1 MPIKNDLALA
11 RKQLDKNLE
20 KYLILPRGKE
30 RRLTESMRYSVLGGG
45 KAFRAFLVLTVGKML
60 GLKKQNALQIATAL
74 EMVHSYSLIH
84 DDLPAMDNDT
94 LRRGKP
100 TTHIAF
106 DEATAIL
113 AGDSLLT
120 LAFEVLSDK
129 KTHPDAEI
137 RGQLIHLLAQK
148 AGKNGMAGG
157 QMIDLIGEKE
167 KLNLQEVAYLQSLKT
182 GCLLNYAVMA
192 PAIAAK
198 ANKNQKK
205 ALEQYAQAIGLMFQ
219 ITDDIL
225 DIEGSQEDMGKTL
238 GKDNKEKK
246 ATFVSLLGLEQARQ
260 KALSLE
266 KEALKALEIFDQKA
280 ASLRQAAHFIMIR
293 KN

>member
-198 ANKNQKK
+198 ANKNQKQ

-280 ASLRQAAHFIMIR
+280 TPLRQAAHFIMIR

>member
-1 MPIKNDLALA
+1 MPIKNELASA
-11 RKQLDKNLE
+11 RRQLDKSFE
-20 KYLILPRGKE
+20 KYLTLPKGREK
-30 RRLTESMRYSVLGGG
+30 RLTEAMRYSAIGGG
-45 KAFRAFLVLTVGKML
+45 KAFRTFLVLTVGKML
-60 GLKKQNALQIATAL
+60 GLKRQNALQIATAL
-74 EMVHSYSLIH
+74 EMIHTYSLIH

-100 TTHIAF
+100 TNHVAF

-120 LAFEVLSDK
+120 LAFEVLADK
-129 KTHPDAEI
+129 KTHSDCAI
-137 RGQLIHLLAQK
+137 RCELIQLIARK

-167 KLNLQEVAYLQSLKT
+167 KLSLSEIEYLQSLKT
-182 GCLLNYAVMA
+182 GCLLNYALMA

-198 ANKNQKK
+198 ATKKQKE
-205 ALEQYAQAIGLMFQ
+205 ALEKYAYAIGLMFQ

-225 DIEGSQEDMGKTL
+225 DVEGTEENMGKTL
-238 GKDNKEKK
+238 GKDKNEQKS
-246 ATFVSLLGLEQARQ
+246 TFVSLLGLENARQ
-260 KALSLE
+260 KAMDLE
-266 KEALKALEIFDQKA
+266 KTALQSLDIFGSKANA
-280 ASLRQAAHFIMIR
+280 LREAAHFIMTR

>member
-1 MPIKNDLALA
+1 MPIKNDLALV

-20 KYLILPRGKE
+20 KYLILPQGKE
-30 RRLTESMRYSVLGGG
+30 KRLTESMRYSVLGGG

-100 TTHIAF
+100 TNHIAF

-120 LAFEVLSDK
+120 LTFEVLSDK

-238 GKDNKEKK
+238 GKDTQEKK

-280 ASLRQAAHFIMIR
+280 NPLRQAAHFIMIR

>member
-1 MPIKNDLALA
+1 MPIKNDLAKA
-11 RKQLDKNLE
+11 RKLLDKNFE
-20 KYLILPRGKE
+20 KYLTLPKGKE
-30 RRLTESMRYSVLGGG
+30 RRLTEAMRYSAIGGG
-45 KAFRAFLVLTVGKML
+45 KAFRAFLVLTIGKML
-60 GLKKQNALQIATAL
+60 GLKQTNALQIATAL
-74 EMVHSYSLIH
+74 EMVHTYSLIH
-84 DDLPAMDNDT
+84 DDLPAMDNDV

-100 TTHIAF
+100 TNHVAF

-129 KTHPDAEI
+129 KTHPDADI
-137 RGQLIHLLAQK
+137 RCQLVQYLAQK

-167 KLNLQEVAYLQSLKT
+167 KLSLKEVEYLQSLKT

-192 PAIAAK
+192 PAVAAK
-198 ANKNQKK
+198 ASQKQKK
-205 ALEQYAQAIGLMFQ
+205 ALEKYVYAIGLMFQ

-225 DIEGSQEDMGKTL
+225 DVEGTQENMGKTL
-238 GKDNKEKK
+238 GKDKNEQKS
-246 ATFVSLLGLEQARQ
+246 TFVSLLGLEKARQ
-260 KALSLE
+260 KALKLE
-266 KEALKALEIFDQKA
+266 KEALNALAIFDKKA
-280 ASLRQAAHFIMIR
+280 NPLREAAHFIMIR